1 MVVCD
6 RMSRTCTVV
15 YCSRMSVLYVV
26 LIVTECLG
34 PVLLYIMTECQYY
47 GHDCCLW
54 QNARRLLWPVPLS
67 IVTERQYCCLD
78 CCMWLSARTVTR
90 SCIVVY
96 FDRMSVLCPWLL
108 YVAKC
113 PKVTGPVLLHNVTE
127 CQDCGLDRCMWQ
139 SARTVTRS
147 SIVVYCDRMSVLCP
161 WLLYVAKCP
170 KVTRTCTVAYWD
182 RMSVLWSWLLY
193 VTECQDGYYGQDC
206 STSCSCTAANTA
218 SCDHVTG
225 TCSCKA
231 GWEGST
237 CSSDVNE
244 CLRRQHD
251 CTGAYEECVND
262 VGGYHCV
269 CAAGYYYKYFRVC
282 QGMCVHTRSGEL
294 RTQKLK
300 FHLVRTES
308 LNVFPFKPE
317 VGQYIAIHAT
327 LTARDFFLAYFYT
340 SGPFTCIFFQNLS
353 RLFLCWL
360 WLAYG
365 SCVGPHNEIG
375 HPDRGR
381 FPCWMPAEYK

>member
-1 MVVCD
+1 MIVVCD
-6 RMSRTCTVV
+6 RMPRTCPVV
-15 YCSRMSVLYVV
+15 YCDRMSVLWSWLLYA
-26 LIVTECLG
+26 TECLG
-34 PVLLYIMTECQYY
+34 PVRLCIVTECQYCTWSWLLYVTECLGHVLLYIVAECQYY

-67 IVTERQYCCLD
+67 IVTECQYCCLD
-78 CCMWLSARTVTR
+78 CCMW
-90 SCIVVY
+90 
-96 FDRMSVLCPWLL
+96 
-108 YVAKC
+108 
-113 PKVTGPVLLHNVTE
+113 
-127 CQDCGLDRCMWQ
+127 Q
-139 SARTVTRS
+139 SARTITRS
-147 SIVVYCDRMSVLCP
+147 SIVVYCDRMSVLWP
-161 WLLYVAKCP
+161 WLLFVAKCP
-170 KVTRTCTVAYWD
+170 KVTRTCTVAYCD

-294 RTQKLK
+294 RTQKIKVPSGENRELK
-300 FHLVRTES
+300 R
-308 LNVFPFKPE
+308 FPF
-317 VGQYIAIHAT
+317 
-327 LTARDFFLAYFYT
+327 
-340 SGPFTCIFFQNLS
+340 
-353 RLFLCWL
+353 
-360 WLAYG
+360 
-365 SCVGPHNEIG
+365 
-375 HPDRGR
+375 
-381 FPCWMPAEYK
+381 